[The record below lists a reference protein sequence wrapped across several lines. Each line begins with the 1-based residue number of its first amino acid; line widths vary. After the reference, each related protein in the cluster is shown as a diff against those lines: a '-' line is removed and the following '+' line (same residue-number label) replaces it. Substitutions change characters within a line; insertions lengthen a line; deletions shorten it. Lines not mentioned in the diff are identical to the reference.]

1 MFERERYT
9 GCIYDTAP
17 RFFIVFYSLKF
28 WKDVVLFSGG
38 KEEIM
43 GTLFTEHIVVLW
55 LLFVRVLVMC
65 VRYGWTNSEG
75 TLDDLFV
82 VWFDTVLFCLLLLL
96 TNGHGQPFN
105 WILRYCKCSR
115 RATFRA
121 PLPFSQSHW
130 EGFSAKSTTSSR
142 WRSTKRGIMRLA
154 EKQPR
159 AYFRVA
165 ISQLP
170 QSCKA
175 WRLLTCRCAWG
186 LITGPTSLNG
196 HLHRTG
202 IRSEPD
208 CNCGLVMVTFLCD
221 CLVYCMQRLD
231 SFKAIASLLKLART
245 FRRLR

>member
-1 MFERERYT
+1 
-9 GCIYDTAP
+9 
-17 RFFIVFYSLKF
+17 
-28 WKDVVLFSGG
+28 
-38 KEEIM
+38 
-43 GTLFTEHIVVLW
+43 
-55 LLFVRVLVMC
+55 MC
-65 VRYGWTNSEG
+65 TRYGWTNSEG

-82 VWFDTVLFCLLLLL
+82 VWFDTVFCVCLLLLL

-105 WILRYCKCSR
+105 WIFRYCKCSR